1 LAASFFNA
9 LLGALSCAVLSLI
22 TLGCFGFEA
31 ALLTGALAAL
41 DRQLIFYTAPLM
53 KESLGFFLTAVFL
66 ASVLRALSVSS
77 ALTPFAQP
85 GRSGGLCCPE
95 RGHCLDCWLLNVLKR
110 TNRAVT
116 PIQCRT

>member
-77 ALTPFAQP
+77 ALTPFAQRG
-85 GRSGGLCCPE
+85 GRADSGILS
-95 RGHCLDCWLLNVLKR
+95 
-110 TNRAVT
+110 
-116 PIQCRT
+116 